1 MQVLCNLNVYCILV
15 LSLVVVEI
23 KYPICN
29 DSLIFELLAFML
41 DILNGLP
48 R

>member
-1 MQVLCNLNVYCILV
+1 MQVLCNLNVCCILV

-23 KYPICN
+23 KCPIYN
-29 DSLIFELLAFML
+29 DSLIFELLTFML

-48 R
+48 W